1 MLMAEGPE
9 KALRKSSVCHET
21 VMALQYQVVYYH
33 RQLDSGKID
42 TSKTD
47 RRQGSGRTMTA
58 GGEGERHEDRKIAR
72 RKAAMAVLA
81 QATAAEIT
89 AHLDALELP
98 SHDDLREAE
107 NGLVMVRGRIG
118 GDGAP
123 FNIGEATVSRAA
135 VRLAGGEVGFGY
147 TLGRDADKA
156 RLIALCDALVQ
167 SDKFAGSVETKVIA
181 PLRHAMLARRTR
193 KAAEA
198 AATRVDFY
206 TMVRG
211 EG

>member
-1 MLMAEGPE
+1 
-9 KALRKSSVCHET
+9 
-21 VMALQYQVVYYH
+21 
-33 RQLDSGKID
+33 
-42 TSKTD
+42 
-47 RRQGSGRTMTA
+47 MTA
-58 GGEGERHEDRKIAR
+58 RSDSEQGRQAQ

-81 QATAAEIT
+81 QATAAEI
-89 AHLDALELP
+89 ADHLAAIALPVHEN
-98 SHDDLREAE
+98 LREAE

-118 GDGAP
+118 GDGVP
-123 FNIGEATVSRAA
+123 FNLGEATVSRAA
-135 VRLAGGEVGFGY
+135 VRLASGEVGFGY
-147 TLGRDADKA
+147 TLGRDREKA

-167 SDKFAGSVETKVIA
+167 SDEFAGHLETNVIA
-181 PLRHAMLARRTR
+181 PLRAAMLARRHQ